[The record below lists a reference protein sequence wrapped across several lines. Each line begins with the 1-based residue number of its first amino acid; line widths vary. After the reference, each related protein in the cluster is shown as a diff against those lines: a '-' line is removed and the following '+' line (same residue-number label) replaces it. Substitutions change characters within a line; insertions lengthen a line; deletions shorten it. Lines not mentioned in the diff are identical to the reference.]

1 MNLIETAWRAPLL
14 QACVPYRR
22 IDRFGPNARI
32 VRARQSDVS
41 LRMATAL
48 HGVEGG
54 PARHHDVWHW
64 SEVRKIREPFLATI
78 IPVASFDCVV
88 FGATGD
94 LTTRK
99 LLPALYYRFK
109 DGQIPGTSRIIG
121 ASRSEMSAEA
131 FRERA
136 RDAIK
141 RFVPVHDIAEDKL
154 AAFLDHLD
162 YVAVDGA
169 GDEGWEDLVAKLDE
183 RPDQVRPYYL
193 ATSPDLYGS
202 ICRNLASHGLIGEKS
217 RVVLEKPIGKDL
229 KSARAINDAV
239 GEVFPEEQIFR
250 IDHYLGKE
258 TVQNLLA
265 LRFANTIFERLWT
278 ADVIDHVQITVGET
292 VGVEGRAG
300 YYDTSGALRDM
311 VQNHMLQLL
320 CLMAMESPLSLDANS
335 VRDEKLKVLR
345 ALKPITPH
353 DVQTVTVR
361 GQYAAGAIDGKPVEG
376 YRTDLG
382 GDTMSRTETFVALK
396 LEVQSWRWAG
406 VPFYLRTGKRLPQ
419 KLSEI
424 VVQFRASPFSI
435 FPTEAFGREPNRL
448 VIRLQPE
455 EGIKLEV
462 MTKDPGPGGMR
473 LRPTNLD
480 ISFEETFKQ
489 RYPDAYERL
498 LMDVVRGNATLFM
511 RRDEVEVAWAWADS
525 LLKAWADRPEP
536 PRPYAAGSWGPTAA
550 IALIERDGRTW
561 HEEIR

>member
-1 MNLIETAWRAPLL
+1 
-14 QACVPYRR
+14 
-22 IDRFGPNARI
+22 
-32 VRARQSDVS
+32 
-41 LRMATAL
+41 MA
-48 HGVEGG
+48 
-54 PARHHDVWHW
+54 
-64 SEVRKIREPFLATI
+64 SI

-141 RFVPVHDIAEDKL
+141 RFVPAIDVTPDTL
-154 AAFLDHLD
+154 AAFLEHLD

-169 GDEGWEDLVAKLDE
+169 GDDGWEDLAAKLAE

-202 ICRNLASHGLIGEKS
+202 ICRNLAAHGLIGEKS

-361 GQYAAGAIDGKPVEG
+361 GQYGAGAVSGQPVES

-382 GDTMSRTETFVALK
+382 ADAQSRTETFVALK

-406 VPFYLRTGKRLPQ
+406 VPFYLRTGKRLPK

-525 LLKAWADRPEP
+525 LLKAWAERPEP

-561 HEEIR
+561 HEEMP